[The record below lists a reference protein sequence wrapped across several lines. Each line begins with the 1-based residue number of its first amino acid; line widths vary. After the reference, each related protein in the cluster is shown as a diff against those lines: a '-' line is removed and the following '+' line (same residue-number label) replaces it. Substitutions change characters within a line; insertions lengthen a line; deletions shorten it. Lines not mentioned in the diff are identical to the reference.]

1 MAKRKITQLDLFS
14 GIGGFHLGFERAGYE
29 VKSYF
34 SEIDKHA
41 VAVYKQQFK
50 DAEYVGSVTDVRG
63 AELPRIDLITFGSP
77 CQDFSLAGKRKGMQG
92 DRSSLVLE
100 AIRLINECRP
110 SVFIWEN
117 VKGTFSSNN
126 GADFWA
132 IIQAFANIGGYRLE
146 WQLLNTSWFLPQ
158 NRERIYLVGYSTT
171 PGGDWRGVFPIGEK
185 PRENTYQDIKEN
197 QTLLGYSR
205 CSITGDVLNYHKK
218 DVANTIHSSS
228 GHGGNTDQFIKVKSA
243 TSKGYEVATEVDS
256 INLSQP
262 NSETRRGRVGKG
274 KAQTLE
280 TSCNQAVVEPMIGA
294 FRGRNPE
301 NPSDRNTGA
310 PTEQRLEIN
319 KNGTT
324 NTLTSVQ
331 KDNVVVEPI
340 IGAIRGRNPE
350 NPNDNSK
357 GIEYKQR
364 FEYNKKG
371 TANALTSDV
380 TMNMVVEP
388 NYSSKALNETIEN
401 NELVEGN
408 PKALDLYNRSA
419 RDESPTLTEPHH
431 NTLRMFD
438 GYRIR
443 RLTPIECER
452 LQGFP
457 DNHTEYGNYDGE
469 VKKMSNTQRYKQC
482 GNAVTVDIVALVAEA
497 VKPLFK

>member
-1 MAKRKITQLDLFS
+1 MSKLEINQLDLFS
-14 GIGGFHLGFERAGYE
+14 GIGGFHMGFERAGYK
-29 VKSYF
+29 VNSYF

-50 DAEYVGSVTDVRG
+50 DSTYVGSVTDVRG
-63 AELPRIDLITFGSP
+63 ADLPTIDLITFGSP
-77 CQDFSLAGKRKGMQG
+77 CQDFSLAGKRKGMEG
-92 DRSSLVLE
+92 ERSSLITE
-100 AIRLINECRP
+100 AIRLVHECRP
-110 SVFIWEN
+110 RVFVWEN

-171 PGGDWRGVFPIGEK
+171 PGGDWQGVFPIGEK

-205 CSITGDVLNYHKK
+205 CSKTGDVLNYHKK

-243 TSKGYEVATEVDS
+243 TSKGYEVATEGDN

-280 TSCNQAVVEPMIGA
+280 TSCNQAVVEPMIA
-294 FRGRNPE
+294 AQRGRYQE
-301 NPSDRNTGA
+301 DGSIKQ
-310 PTEQRLEIN
+310 ELEIN
-319 KNGTT
+319 KEGKS
-324 NTLTSVQ
+324 NTLTAVQ
-331 KDNVVVEPI
+331 KD
-340 IGAIRGRNPE
+340 
-350 NPNDNSK
+350 
-357 GIEYKQR
+357 
-364 FEYNKKG
+364 
-371 TANALTSDV
+371 
-380 TMNMVVEP
+380 NMVVEP

-401 NELVEGN
+401 NELVQGS

-482 GNAVTVDIVALVAEA
+482 GNAVTVDVVQAVAEQL
-497 VKPLFK
+497 KPIYYA

>member
-1 MAKRKITQLDLFS
+1 MHKITQLDLFS

-63 AELPRIDLITFGSP
+63 AELPTIDLITFGSP

-92 DRSSLVLE
+92 ERSSLVLE

-117 VKGTFSSNN
+117 VKGTFSSNA

-146 WQLLNTSWFLPQ
+146 WQLLNTSWVLPQ
-158 NRERIYLVGYSTT
+158 NRERVYLVGYSTT
-171 PGGDWRGVFPIGEK
+171 PGGDWRGVFPIGEGYGESYK
-185 PRENTYQDIKEN
+185 SKRETPSKIIDPNYLQRDFATYEEIAPCINARMYKEP
-197 QTLLGYSR
+197 L
-205 CSITGDVLNYHKK
+205 I
-218 DVANTIHSSS
+218 
-228 GHGGNTDQFIKVKSA
+228 VKSA
-243 TSKGYEVATEVDS
+243 TSKGYEDIEIGDIRYDEGGFRPRKNGIAPALVGSNSKSGTPNCSILKIKSATKKGYEEAQEGDS

-280 TSCNQAVVEPMIGA
+280 TSCNQAVVEPMIY
-294 FRGRNPE
+294 
-301 NPSDRNTGA
+301 DDY
-310 PTEQRLEIN
+310 
-319 KNGTT
+319 NGKMRTDG
-324 NTLTSVQ
+324 NIGTLTLNS
-331 KDNVVVEPI
+331 
-340 IGAIRGRNPE
+340 GAKTERNGF
-350 NPNDNSK
+350 K
-357 GIEYKQR
+357 VI
-364 FEYNKKG
+364 
-371 TANALTSDV
+371 
-380 TMNMVVEP
+380 EP
-388 NYSSKALNETIEN
+388 N
-401 NELVEGN
+401 
-408 PKALDLYNRSA
+408 
-419 RDESPTLTEPHH
+419 
-431 NTLRMFD
+431 
-438 GYRIR
+438 YRIR

-497 VKPLFK
+497 VKPLLNRTV

>member
-63 AELPRIDLITFGSP
+63 AELPTIDLITFGSP

-117 VKGTFSSNN
+117 VKGTFSSNA

-146 WQLLNTSWFLPQ
+146 WQLCNTSWILPQ
-158 NRERIYLVGYSTT
+158 NRERVYLVGYSTT
-171 PGGDWRGVFPIGEK
+171 PGGDWRGVFPIGEGDG
-185 PRENTYQDIKEN
+185 ENDSKLKIY
-197 QTLLGYSR
+197 
-205 CSITGDVLNYHKK
+205 GDTNKGGQKGVMY
-218 DVANTIHSSS
+218 DTSGVAGCLSA
-228 GHGGNTDQFIKVKSA
+228 TDYKQPKQIAVKSA
-243 TSKGYEVATEVDS
+243 TSKGYEVATEGDS

-280 TSCNQAVVEPMIGA
+280 TSCNQAVVEPMIA
-294 FRGRNPE
+294 AQRGRYQE
-301 NPSDRNTGA
+301 DGSIKQ
-310 PTEQRLEIN
+310 ELEIN
-319 KNGTT
+319 KEGKS
-324 NTLTSVQ
+324 NTLTAVQ
-331 KDNVVVEPI
+331 KD
-340 IGAIRGRNPE
+340 
-350 NPNDNSK
+350 
-357 GIEYKQR
+357 
-364 FEYNKKG
+364 
-371 TANALTSDV
+371 
-380 TMNMVVEP
+380 NMVVEP
-388 NYSSKALNETIEN
+388 N
-401 NELVEGN
+401 
-408 PKALDLYNRSA
+408 
-419 RDESPTLTEPHH
+419 
-431 NTLRMFD
+431 
-438 GYRIR
+438 YRIR

>member
-1 MAKRKITQLDLFS
+1 
-14 GIGGFHLGFERAGYE
+14 
-29 VKSYF
+29 V
-34 SEIDKHA
+34 
-41 VAVYKQQFK
+41 
-50 DAEYVGSVTDVRG
+50 
-63 AELPRIDLITFGSP
+63 
-77 CQDFSLAGKRKGMQG
+77 
-92 DRSSLVLE
+92 
-100 AIRLINECRP
+100 
-110 SVFIWEN
+110 
-117 VKGTFSSNN
+117 
-126 GADFWA
+126 
-132 IIQAFANIGGYRLE
+132 
-146 WQLLNTSWFLPQ
+146 
-158 NRERIYLVGYSTT
+158 YLVGYSTT
-171 PGGDWRGVFPIGEK
+171 PGGDWPGVFPIGEASLNNNESPK
-185 PRENTYQDIKEN
+185 KGKTESIVYDNYNYKYRTDGNVGTLTAHSGNLHEGFKIKEIGDYRSDEGWRPRKDN
-197 QTLLGYSR
+197 NCPTLAARAREDGSGQPLLKVHRKGDGKE
-205 CSITGDVLNYHKK
+205 INNKIAPTLTG
-218 DVANTIHSSS
+218 
-228 GHGGNTDQFIKVKSA
+228 GGNSGGNHSDMAVLKVKSA
-243 TSKGYEVATEVDS
+243 TSKGYEVATEGDS

-280 TSCNQAVVEPMIGA
+280 TSCNQAVVEPMVGA
-294 FRGRNPE
+294 FRGRNPK
-301 NPSDRNTGA
+301 NPSDRTTGA